1 MEEQHVTCGRQID
14 ELRQKE
20 NISTRK
26 LAEMCGISFQFI
38 NKIEKGKYNTGID
51 TICKICDAL
60 GYRLVIEP
68 K

>member
-1 MEEQHVTCGRQID
+1 MEEQHVTFGQQIA
-14 ELRQKE
+14 ELRRKE

-26 LAEMCGISFQFI
+26 LAEMCGISFQFL
-38 NKIEKGKYNTGID
+38 NKIENGKFNTGIN

>member
-1 MEEQHVTCGRQID
+1 MEEQHVTFGRQIA
-14 ELRQKE
+14 EIRQKE

-26 LAEMCGISFQFI
+26 LAEMCGMSYQFL
-38 NKIEKGKYNTGID
+38 NKIENGKFNTGIN

>member
-1 MEEQHVTCGRQID
+1 MEEHHVTFGRHIA

-26 LAEMCGISFQFI
+26 LAEMCGISFQFL

>member
-1 MEEQHVTCGRQID
+1 MEEYHVIFGRQIT

-38 NKIEKGKYNTGID
+38 NKIERGKYNTGID
-51 TICKICDAL
+51 TLCKICDAL

>member
-1 MEEQHVTCGRQID
+1 MGDDHVTFGRQIA

-20 NISTRK
+20 KISTRE
-26 LAEMCGISFQFI
+26 LAEMCGMSFQFI
-38 NKIEKGKYNTGID
+38 NKIENGKFNTGID
-51 TICKICDAL
+51 TLCKICDAL

>member
-1 MEEQHVTCGRQID
+1 MEEYHVTFGRQIA

-20 NISTRK
+20 NITTRK
-26 LAEMCGISFQFI
+26 LAEMCGMSFQFI
-38 NKIEKGKYNTGID
+38 NKIEKGKHNTGIN

-60 GYRLVIEP
+60 GYRLVIEQ

>member
-1 MEEQHVTCGRQID
+1 MEEYHVIFGRHIA

-20 NISTRK
+20 NISTRE
-26 LAEMCGISFQFI
+26 LAEMCGISFQFL
-38 NKIEKGKYNTGID
+38 NKIENGKFNTGID

>member
-1 MEEQHVTCGRQID
+1 MEEPHVAFGRQIA
-14 ELRQKE
+14 EIRQEE

-26 LAEMCGISFQFI
+26 LAEMCGMSFQFI
-38 NKIEKGKYNTGID
+38 NKIENGKFNTGIN

>member
-1 MEEQHVTCGRQID
+1 MEEHHVTFGRQIAG
-14 ELRQKE
+14 LRQEE

-26 LAEMCGISFQFI
+26 LAEMCGMSFQFI
-38 NKIEKGKYNTGID
+38 NKIEKGKYNTGIN

-60 GYRLVIEP
+60 GYRLVIER

>member
-1 MEEQHVTCGRQID
+1 MEEYHVIFGRQIA

-20 NISTRK
+20 KISTRK
-26 LAEMCGISFQFI
+26 LAEMCGMPFQFV
-38 NKIEKGKYNTGID
+38 NKIENGKFNTGID
-51 TICKICDAL
+51 TIYKICDAL

>member
-1 MEEQHVTCGRQID
+1 MEGHHVTFGRQIA
-14 ELRQKE
+14 EIRQKE

-26 LAEMCGISFQFI
+26 LAEMCGMSFQFL
-38 NKIEKGKYNTGID
+38 NKIENGKFNTGIN

>member
-1 MEEQHVTCGRQID
+1 MEEYHVIFGRQIA
-14 ELRQKE
+14 ELRQEE
-20 NISTRK
+20 NISTRE

-60 GYRLVIEP
+60 GYRLAIEP